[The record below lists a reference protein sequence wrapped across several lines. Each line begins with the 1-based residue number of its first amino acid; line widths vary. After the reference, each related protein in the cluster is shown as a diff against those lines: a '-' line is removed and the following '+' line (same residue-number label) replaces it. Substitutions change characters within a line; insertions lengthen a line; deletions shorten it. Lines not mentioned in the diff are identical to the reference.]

1 MLYQLMIS
9 AGLVIFAIN
18 LYLNLR
24 ALKRPL
30 PGARLPAPAPMV
42 SVLVP
47 ARNEGENIRA
57 CLESLSNQDYP
68 NYEILVLDDNSSDNT
83 SDIVEQI
90 AAFDKRVH
98 LYHGAPLAEGWAG
111 KPFACQQLARKALGE
126 WLLFVD
132 ADTTHTP
139 QMLRSVMSLC
149 LELKP
154 SLLSGFPRQTG
165 TALPQKIAI
174 PVIYFMIFSWFPLWI
189 VQYLKK
195 PRPSM
200 AIGQFL
206 LFNTKDYWSIG
217 GHQAVKSRIL
227 EDVWLGIEITR
238 WGGRHIAIDLSQV
251 VSCNMYRNVRVM
263 REGFIRW
270 MYSIATLSPVA
281 LIGLILAACL
291 FYLVPFYWLWRGLVD
306 SAYTTSWQSIII
318 FQLVIIYGMRCI
330 VDNHFKEPL
339 VSSIA
344 HPLGFSFLCMCACQA
359 VYRFFARIGIS
370 WKERTYNKNSIVQ

>member
-90 AAFDKRVH
+90 AASDKRVH

-132 ADTTHTP
+132 ADTTHAP

-154 SLLSGFPRQTG
+154 SLLSGFPQQTG

-195 PRPSM
+195 PRPSL

-206 LFNTKDYWSIG
+206 LFHTKDYWSIG

-238 WGGRHIAIDLSQV
+238 WGGRHIAVDLSRV
-251 VSCNMYRNVRVM
+251 VSCNMYRNVKVM

-270 MYSIATLSPVA
+270 MYSIATLSPLA
-281 LIGLILAACL
+281 LVGLILTACL
-291 FYLVPFYWLWRGLVD
+291 FYLVPYYWLWRGLVD
-306 SAYTTSWQSIII
+306 TVYTTQWLSIII
-318 FQLVIIYGMRCI
+318 FQLVVIYGMRWLI
-330 VDNHFKEPL
+330 DNRFKEPL
-339 VSSIA
+339 VSSLA
-344 HPLGFSFLCMCACQA
+344 HPLGFSFLCICACQA
-359 VYRFFARIGIS
+359 TYRFCARMGIS
-370 WKERTYNKNSIVQ
+370 WKERIYNKNSCVQ